1 MDNNNSFS
9 VIDQLRPYSDYRGL
23 LEEDEGEH
31 LDEHIH
37 ADHHTRDYYFQS
49 NSQLSRWELLISWL
63 SSKTLERISSTK
75 PSGSFECDLQTSAL
89 PHSIEADAL
98 LLDDISIAL
107 RARSSSRKTAI
118 TGKSKSFAP
127 RSHQPQPIPSPSVT
141 SMKND
146 SRRQSWNSA
155 INGAGTSHQTIS
167 PVLAKKKQTQD
178 SIKDLNMKPLTD
190 QSLSSSSS
198 SSQKKRNKSRSKS
211 SKGSSSVYT
220 DETVESE
227 QSSVPSLTTSRT
239 TRTSTA
245 TIESSPSSHSLELN
259 AEIIKFI
266 HTNYNSQCRRLYGRD
281 LSRAQIQQ
289 LCAYLISRKFDHS
302 NVDSCAELNG
312 ATAGNSA
319 TLEDHDKADGSSG
332 GFVEDHQ
339 RAHSVFIPPT
349 IEIESLK
356 RIQLSSTE
364 FLQAI
369 KQTKTCQQQQPIVPT
384 DTKNSSISP
393 PVPTTNGDLFES
405 ELEDDDLASASFLDW
420 FHKGSQI
427 TSDFFNNLSDPTHQ
441 SD

>member
-9 VIDQLRPYSDYRGL
+9 VIDQLRPCLYTCFPCFNQQRSSPSAPSNYFPDSDYRGL

-259 AEIIKFI
+259 AEIIK
-266 HTNYNSQCRRLYGRD
+266 
-281 LSRAQIQQ
+281 
-289 LCAYLISRKFDHS
+289 KFDHS

-369 KQTKTCQQQQPIVPT
+369 KQTQ
-384 DTKNSSISP
+384 DL
-393 PVPTTNGDLFES
+393 PTTTAHCPHRHE
-405 ELEDDDLASASFLDW
+405 EL
-420 FHKGSQI
+420 
-427 TSDFFNNLSDPTHQ
+427 
-441 SD
+441 